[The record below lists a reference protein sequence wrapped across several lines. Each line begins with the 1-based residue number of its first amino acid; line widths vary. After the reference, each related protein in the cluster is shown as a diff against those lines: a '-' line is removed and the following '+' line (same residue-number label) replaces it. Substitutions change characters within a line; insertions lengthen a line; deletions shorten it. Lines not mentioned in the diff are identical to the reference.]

1 MPQFVL
7 SGIAIGNGWIDPKEQ
22 YPGYLD
28 FAYEKKL
35 LTQGTPVGR
44 PVLVWGELTPGR
56 GAGREQAQRLHDR
69 D

>member
-35 LTQGTPVGR
+35 LTQGTPASMSAFLSAQAHGR
-44 PVLVWGELTPGR
+44 PQIKQSPSSKT
-56 GAGREQAQRLHDR
+56 A
-69 D
+69 